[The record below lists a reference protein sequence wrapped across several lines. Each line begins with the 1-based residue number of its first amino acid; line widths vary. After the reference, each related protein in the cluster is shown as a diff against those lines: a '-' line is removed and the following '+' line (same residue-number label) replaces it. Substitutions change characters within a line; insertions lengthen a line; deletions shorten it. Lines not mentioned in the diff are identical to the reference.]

1 MVEAKLV
8 GTMAE
13 TLEKKYYRGRE
24 LESSYRFPIISADQ
38 HYSSHNLLQILS
50 KFLHSFRP
58 VDLTAGELQLPL
70 QPRQLNT
77 RRKHGR

>member
-1 MVEAKLV
+1 MEANI
-8 GTMAE
+8 
-13 TLEKKYYRGRE
+13 EKKYHRGSEIESNYR
-24 LESSYRFPIISADQ
+24 LPITSADQ

-70 QPRQLNT
+70 QPSINFLGGNY
-77 RRKHGR
+77 GR